1 MEPIEI
7 DRDGT
12 RLHALWRPGAGTP
25 LVIVPGVMSDAKNWR
40 RVAEAVDRPEP
51 ILVLNRRGR
60 EPSGALGEGYGV
72 DTEVLDLLA
81 WLHHLK
87 EPVRLF
93 GWSYGGLI
101 AIETANR
108 TRSVDR
114 VIAYEP
120 VIRPFG
126 AQALPALRAA
136 TAAGDLDRVVE
147 VIHLEIGG
155 ASAEQV
161 AALRATPAWAQL
173 RAWAAPVAEETAA
186 LTMFA
191 PAWEDITAPVDLIV
205 GEQSR
210 NTAYGDAFD
219 AIAALL
225 PAAGLHVLKNQGHLA
240 HAEDPAALGA
250 TITDLIAARAA

>member
-12 RLHALWRPGAGTP
+12 RLHALWRAGAGTP
-25 LVIVPGVMSDAKNWR
+25 LVVIPGVMSDAKNWR
-40 RVAEAVDRPEP
+40 RVADAVDRPEP
-51 ILVLNRRGR
+51 ILILNRRGR

-120 VIRPFG
+120 IIRPFG
-126 AQALPALRAA
+126 AHALPALRAA
-136 TAAGDLDRVVE
+136 AADGDLDRVLE
-147 VIHLEIGG
+147 VAVQDIAGTPKEEIP
-155 ASAEQV
+155 APVWEL
-161 AALRATPAWAQL
+161 LRT
-173 RAWAAPVAEETAA
+173 WAAPVAEETAA
-186 LTMFA
+186 ITMFA

-205 GEQSR
+205 GEKSR
-210 NTAYGDAFD
+210 NTPYGDAFN

-225 PAAGLHVLKNQGHLA
+225 PAAGLHVLKDQGHLA
-240 HAEDPAALGA
+240 HAEGPEALGA
-250 TITDLIAARAA
+250 TITELIVARAA